1 MFISLV
7 LRFYV
12 TDGAKLCQE
21 KISKVGLNNKKIEQ
35 LSKRLNSEFQQIAFA
50 LIFGSAVTEN
60 FSDNSDLDIAV
71 FLKPDN
77 RSPELIAG
85 IIGVTE
91 EVIPGYSCD
100 LLILNDAGELIA
112 MEALKGKII
121 FIRDSALDDYV
132 DFYSLTC
139 RLYEDR
145 QAWMKKQLKYR
156 GYEVQWDN

>member
-7 LRFYV
+7 LHNTV

-21 KISKVGLNNKKIEQ
+21 MITDKKIKE
-35 LSKRLNSEFQQIAFA
+35 LGKRLKSGFPQIAFA
-50 LIFGSAVTEN
+50 LIFGSAVTGK
-60 FSDNSDLDIAV
+60 FSDSSDIDVAV
-71 FLKPDN
+71 FLKPEK

-91 EVIPGYSCD
+91 EVISGYSCD
-100 LLILNDAGELIA
+100 LLILNNAGELIA

-121 FIRDSALDDYV
+121 FIRDSALDDYA

>member
-1 MFISLV
+1 VPGKNLKM
-7 LRFYV
+7 
-12 TDGAKLCQE
+12 
-21 KISKVGLNNKKIEQ
+21 GLNNRIIKQ
-35 LSKRLNSEFQQIAFA
+35 LSQRLDIEFPQIAFA

-60 FSDNSDLDIAV
+60 FSDSSDVDIAV

-77 RSPELIAG
+77 RSPELISG
-85 IIGVTE
+85 IIGITE

-100 LLILNDAGELIA
+100 LLILNNAGELIA

-121 FIRDSALDDYV
+121 FIRDSALDDYA

-145 QAWMKKQLKYR
+145 EAWMKKQLKYR